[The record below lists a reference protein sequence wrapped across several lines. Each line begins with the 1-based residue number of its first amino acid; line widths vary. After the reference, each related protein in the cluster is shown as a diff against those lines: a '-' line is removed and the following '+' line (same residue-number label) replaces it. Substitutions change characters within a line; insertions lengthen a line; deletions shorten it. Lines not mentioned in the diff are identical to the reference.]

1 MGMLDS
7 RRSNVVQLYT
17 MVLLDEATSYVKHVH
32 AESELLL
39 LNKQQGCC
47 TYLCPVWSTASC

>member
-17 MVLLDEATSYVKHVH
+17 MVLLDEAMSYI
-32 AESELLL
+32 
-39 LNKQQGCC
+39 Q
-47 TYLCPVWSTASC
+47 ASSRYI